1 MMALKK
7 QLRGY
12 CFVTSKWRVFLP
24 ASPTMS
30 SCIFLIL
37 FFIQSDA
44 QIRYS
49 IPEEMRKGSL
59 IGNVAQDL
67 GLDLKRLRSGRAR
80 IVTGENVQYA
90 ELKTDKGTLVVNE
103 RIDREQL
110 CGDVTPC
117 TTVTENSPKGTH
129 VLTVNASDI
138 DSAANSQVTYSFS
151 QTKAPIGGYFDINH
165 ISGNIVVAKELDFEK
180 DKKFEFRG

>member
-1 MMALKK
+1 ML
-7 QLRGY
+7 
-12 CFVTSKWRVFLP
+12 
-24 ASPTMS
+24 
-30 SCIFLIL
+30 FLI
-37 FFIQSDA
+37 QVDA

-67 GLDLKRLRSGRAR
+67 GLDIKRLRSGRAR

-117 TTVTENSPKGTH
+117 SFTFEILLENPMELH
-129 VLTVNASDI
+129 
-138 DSAANSQVTYSFS
+138 
-151 QTKAPIGGYFDINH
+151 PISLI
-165 ISGNIVVAKELDFEK
+165 
-180 DKKFEFRG
+180 

>member
-1 MMALKK
+1 MFITKILYYFIGK
-7 QLRGY
+7 
-12 CFVTSKWRVFLP
+12 SKWRVFVP
-24 ASPTMS
+24 AAPTMS
-30 SCIFLIL
+30 SCMLLML

-49 IPEEMRKGSL
+49 IPEEVRKGSL

-117 TTVTENSPKGTH
+117 
-129 VLTVNASDI
+129 
-138 DSAANSQVTYSFS
+138 SF
-151 QTKAPIGGYFDINH
+151 T
-165 ISGNIVVAKELDFEK
+165 FEIYWK
-180 DKKFEFRG
+180 TRWSYTRLLLRCWM

>member
-1 MMALKK
+1 MMAFEK
-7 QLRGY
+7 QLGY
-12 CFVTSKWRVFLP
+12 HDLGIPKWRIVVPSTQAFSLCVFL
-24 ASPTMS
+24 M
-30 SCIFLIL
+30 
-37 FFIQSDA
+37 FFIVQSDA

-80 IVTGENVQYA
+80 IVTGENVQCA

-117 TTVTENSPKGTH
+117 SFTFEILLENPM
-129 VLTVNASDI
+129 
-138 DSAANSQVTYSFS
+138 
-151 QTKAPIGGYFDINH
+151 
-165 ISGNIVVAKELDFEK
+165 ELHPWREVPPLK
-180 DKKFEFRG
+180 LNLM